1 MIPLMMQKDYA
12 PKGWRKIV
20 IMQSVGF
27 ATMLFSAQSVATV
40 VSLTCDGSTCSWA
53 DHGYKAV
60 VSDVGRG
67 ERR

>member
-53 DHGYKAV
+53 DHGDSPLV
-60 VSDVGRG
+60 RDVGR
-67 ERR
+67 ERRR